1 METRYTFGEQ
11 IGKGGEGLVYRG
23 FDTFLKRNVAIKRI
37 LDPASATEEEINTAA
52 RSLIAEAQT
61 LSTLNHPNIVT
72 VFDVGIDDQGGYVVM
87 ELLEGDT
94 LFETVDRGVLTQED
108 FVAMAIQTLEALIAA
123 PLDQFDPP

>member
-1 METRYTFGEQ
+1 
-11 IGKGGEGLVYRG
+11 
-23 FDTFLKRNVAIKRI
+23 
-37 LDPASATEEEINTAA
+37 
-52 RSLIAEAQT
+52 
-61 LSTLNHPNIVT
+61 
-72 VFDVGIDDQGGYVVM
+72 M